1 MSVSPTSTL
10 NSSTIPSSP
19 SSPKE
24 KNGISAGAIAGIVI
38 GVIIASA
45 IFVGTVFLVKRK
57 SKSKTVQAPEL
68 GATTPPQYY
77 AAQYVAEKDA
87 SGIAE
92 LATPGN
98 ELAADELRGVVGGT
112 WPHGKGV
119 ELEAIPV
126 QRV

>member
-1 MSVSPTSTL
+1 
-10 NSSTIPSSP
+10 
-19 SSPKE
+19 
-24 KNGISAGAIAGIVI
+24 VI

-45 IFVGTVFLVKRK
+45 VFVGTVFLMKRK
-57 SKSKTVQAPEL
+57 SKSKTAQAPEL

-98 ELAADELRGVVGGT
+98 ELAANDLKGVVGGT